1 MNVSGTR
8 TLRQSMSTRVWLMR
22 PASRYLR
29 GGMRIPS
36 WKISVAFGGTDPGDM
51 PPTSWWWV
59 IAALKAI
66 GRPPEKMGMTSAMS
80 GRWVPPR

>member
-1 MNVSGTR
+1 
-8 TLRQSMSTRVWLMR
+8 
-22 PASRYLR
+22 
-29 GGMRIPS
+29 MRIPS
-36 WKISVAFGGTDPGDM
+36 WKISVAFGGTEPGDM